1 MLRLGAPSPSL
12 GCGIPD
18 AIKMDCWSAIFRDR
32 VERVSAIWH
41 LAVSSV
47 YASTPEDHL
56 LRGEGTSSRGL
67 GSDAKELGE
76 RNKRPKKDV
85 IASRTLTKAALAHK
99 TRALAHKT
107 RGAPTRSRTPRGHS
121 VGAMTTTP
129 KSHPCICYYTKRF

>member
-1 MLRLGAPSPSL
+1 MRCSAIRMLRLGAPSPSL
-12 GCGIPD
+12 GCGIPGATQLD
-18 AIKMDCWSAIFRDR
+18 RWSTIFRDR

-85 IASRTLTKAALAHK
+85 IASRTLTK
-99 TRALAHKT
+99 RALAHK
-107 RGAPTRSRTPRGHS
+107 ALHASAWPQRGH
-121 VGAMTTTP
+121 GHHADT
-129 KSHPCICYYTKRF
+129 RLGR